1 MKDEDEEES
10 LAKRRSLSPLGE
22 IEDNTPPDSG
32 ETEKQQDTGY
42 PTLMNLK
49 ASAAQY
55 SQEDEIKD
63 ETEELDNQ
71 NKESGQSNN
80 KEWNV

>member
-49 ASAAQY
+49 ASAA
-55 SQEDEIKD
+55 
-63 ETEELDNQ
+63 
-71 NKESGQSNN
+71 
-80 KEWNV
+80 